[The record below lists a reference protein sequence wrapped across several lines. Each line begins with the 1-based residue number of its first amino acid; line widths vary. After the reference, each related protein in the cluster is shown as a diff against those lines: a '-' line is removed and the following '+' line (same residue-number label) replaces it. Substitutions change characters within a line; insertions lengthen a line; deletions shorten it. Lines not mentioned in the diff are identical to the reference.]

1 MISTEFLVSHI
12 PYGKD
17 KAVSRR
23 FLCLLLGMPDRAM
36 RKAIQDARIEGHIII
51 NDQTGRGYYRSDE
64 PADILKQYKQ
74 NEHRAKSI
82 LVQQKHLRARLKD
95 AGVEV

>member
-1 MISTEFLVSHI
+1 MTTEFIVSHI

-17 KAVSRR
+17 HAVSRR
-23 FLCLLLGMPDRAM
+23 FLCLLLGMNDRAM

-51 NDQTGRGYYRSDE
+51 NTQNGAGYFRSDD

-74 NEHRAKSI
+74 NDHRAKSI

>member
-1 MISTEFLVSHI
+1 MINTEYLVSHI

-17 KAVSRR
+17 KTVSRH
-23 FLCLLLGMPDRAM
+23 FLCLLLGTSDREM
-36 RKAIQDARIEGHIII
+36 RRSIQQARIDGHIII
-51 NDQTGRGYYRSDE
+51 NSQDGRGYYQSDE
-64 PADILKQYKQ
+64 PSDILKQYKQ

>member
-1 MISTEFLVSHI
+1 MTTEYIVSHI

-17 KAVSRR
+17 NAVRR
-23 FLCLLLGMPDRAM
+23 SFLCLLLGMPDRVV
-36 RKAIQDARIEGHIII
+36 RRYIQQARIEGHIII
-51 NDQTGRGYYRSDE
+51 NSQDGRGYYRSDD

-74 NEHRAKSI
+74 NDHRAKSI

>member
-1 MISTEFLVSHI
+1 MTTEYIVNHI

-23 FLCLLLGMPDRAM
+23 FLCLLLGMNDREM
-36 RKAIQDARIEGHIII
+36 RRTIQQARIEGHIII
-51 NDQTGRGYYRSDE
+51 NDQTGRGYYRSDD

-74 NEHRAKSI
+74 NDHRAKSI